1 MSRNRWCIVFIAQE
15 AAESGG
21 SPAFLIGLVVIMVAV
36 WFVLIRPQQRQQK
49 ERKERL
55 TRVEIGDDIV
65 TVGGL
70 HGRVVDLADD
80 HMDLL
85 VTEGIVLRYQREA
98 LMKIV
103 GDESEDDADD
113 DVDDLLAAD
122 DE

>member
-55 TRVEIGDDIV
+55 TKVEVGDDIV

-103 GDESEDDADD
+103 GEEPEDEDDEADD
-113 DVDDLLAAD
+113 VLAAD
-122 DE
+122 EE

>member
-1 MSRNRWCIVFIAQE
+1 MFIAQE
-15 AAESGG
+15 AAEAGG

-55 TRVEIGDDIV
+55 TTVEVGDDIV

-103 GDESEDDADD
+103 GEEPDEPDELDEAADD
-113 DVDDLLAAD
+113 DVLAAD